1 MMKKKFFAAI
11 LMAMALAAFSLAA
24 FSLAACDDSS
34 VTPITPVAD
43 IPDAAT
49 VEVGGLFDFETAAVA
64 KGDKVYLPKS
74 VTITFGENEN
84 VEFTGTSFSPAKVGV
99 YTITYTFDIDGETKA
114 YTTAVTARDTTKPS
128 ILLSS
133 AIPVRAEY
141 NARLTLPTFT
151 ATDICDG
158 SLTADVK
165 VYENN
170 ADKTPIAVTDGKFT
184 VDTYDGIVIEA
195 TATDAA
201 GNTALD
207 RYTVAVRGER
217 EVDYFENEPYALA
230 NAVGFGGGKTEFNV
244 KPEYVIQGEG
254 SLKFYTDIN
263 GKWVF
268 CGFPS
273 IGEAVR
279 LAGGKDKFKTEYS
292 AITLLLYNASPFDC
306 EIEMQYWK
314 KNPQNG
320 LRKTRN
326 SFKKINL

>member
-24 FSLAACDDSS
+24 CDYSS

-170 ADKTPIAVTDGKFT
+170 ADKTPIAVTDGEFT

-217 EVDYFENEPYALA
+217 EVDDVIIRLRIRVFAIAASYQKASVLVLVVLIADLATGLVRHQFYVVIRIMERDVLHMHPIVFIADKLHPAIFVSRGENEIP
-230 NAVGFGGGKTEFNV
+230 V
-244 KPEYVIQGEG
+244 
-254 SLKFYTDIN
+254 
-263 GKWVF
+263 
-268 CGFPS
+268 
-273 IGEAVR
+273 VR
-279 LAGGKDKFKTEYS
+279 VYDL
-292 AITLLLYNASPFDC
+292 IL
-306 EIEMQYWK
+306 
-314 KNPQNG
+314 
-320 LRKTRN
+320 
-326 SFKKINL
+326 